1 MEITAEKQN
10 KQKRMKNIENSL
22 RDFWDNIK
30 HTNIEI
36 VGVSEEEENK
46 KIFEEVIVENFSNM
60 GEETVNQVRDT
71 QRVPYRMNPKR
82 NNPRHILIK
91 QTKTNTKKEF

>member
-36 VGVSEEEENK
+36 VRVSEEEENK

-60 GEETVNQVRDT
+60 GEETVNQVQEA
-71 QRVPYRMNPKR
+71 QRA
-82 NNPRHILIK
+82 L
-91 QTKTNTKKEF
+91 

>member
-46 KIFEEVIVENFSNM
+46 KNFEEVIVENFSNM
-60 GEETVNQVRDT
+60 GEETVNQVQEA
-71 QRVPYRMNPKR
+71 QRV
-82 NNPRHILIK
+82 L
-91 QTKTNTKKEF
+91 

>member
-60 GEETVNQVRDT
+60 GDETVNQV
-71 QRVPYRMNPKR
+71 QEAHRV
-82 NNPRHILIK
+82 L
-91 QTKTNTKKEF
+91 